1 MVFLTDSRVD
11 LHVLMLCLLDGRR
24 MAWST
29 GANEVT
35 INHLNGTCNVA
46 YDTSQWLAQA
56 KESQLTRV
64 SGTLLQ
70 DSTK

>member
-1 MVFLTDSRVD
+1 MNG
-11 LHVLMLCLLDGRR
+11 LMEICKSAILDGRR

-29 GANEVT
+29 GTNEVT
-35 INHLNGTCNVA
+35 VNHMNGTCSVA

-70 DSTK
+70 DSNK